1 MLVQPHWF
9 IPYNNP
15 VGYVFISLYRKRTG
29 EAMIPSRWGKI
40 DKLKAFILRGGVNI
54 KILSE
59 VRNVAQLIEG
69 WANMLEV
76 LVQP

>member
-1 MLVQPHWF
+1 
-9 IPYNNP
+9 
-15 VGYVFISLYRKRTG
+15 
-29 EAMIPSRWGKI
+29 MIPSRWGKI
-40 DKLKAFILRGGVNI
+40 GKLKAFILRGGVNI